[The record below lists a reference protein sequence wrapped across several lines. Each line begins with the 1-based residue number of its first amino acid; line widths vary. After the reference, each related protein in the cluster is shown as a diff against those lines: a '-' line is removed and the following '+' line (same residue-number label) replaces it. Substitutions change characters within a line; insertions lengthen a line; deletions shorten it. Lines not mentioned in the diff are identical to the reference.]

1 MSACVTDIEKVNAI
15 TQEVQ
20 TSIERATDV
29 EILYSDSAQLKV
41 KVSGPTMLRY
51 IDRDNPKEEFPDGV
65 HVEFFNEKGR
75 VISWLDADYAI
86 RNSKESNIITRQ
98 NVNLY
103 NSDNEKLETWE
114 LIWDEKD
121 DRVYTDRF
129 VMISQPEKGDT
140 SYGYG
145 FEAQNDFTRFEI
157 KKNSG
162 KMNVSE
168 LQRELQGN
176 N

>member
-162 KMNVSE
+162 KMNISE
-168 LQRELQGN
+168 LERELQGN